1 MAAAPPPCSSCS
13 CSCRIRGRKQAP
25 ARRALPTVASL
36 VPCFLLLL
44 LVVASCQPALVSAA
58 HGGGGGGGR
67 KHAAAAARAHA
78 HAQQTLFRA
87 AGDERE
93 EAYRRV
99 MARMARMDRDSNMTI
114 QVIFPF
120 PAVSYSTPFPT
131 NLYLLHLSPC
141 ARASCRL
148 RPPSTHA
155 RTQANPPLCR
165 LFAEL
170 RPAGGRNDRISGR
183 AVS

>member
-1 MAAAPPPCSSCS
+1 MAAAPPCSSCSCS

-25 ARRALPTVASL
+25 ARRALPTGASL

-44 LVVASCQPALVSAA
+44 LLLVSCQPALVSAA
-58 HGGGGGGGR
+58 HGGGGGR
-67 KHAAAAARAHA
+67 KHAAAARAHA

-87 AGDERE
+87 AGDER

-131 NLYLLHLSPC
+131 NLLPTPFVPVR
-141 ARASCRL
+141 AR
-148 RPPSTHA
+148 
-155 RTQANPPLCR
+155 
-165 LFAEL
+165 
-170 RPAGGRNDRISGR
+170 
-183 AVS
+183 

>member
-25 ARRALPTVASL
+25 AGRRALPTVASR

-44 LVVASCQPALVSAA
+44 LLVVSCPAALVSAA
-58 HGGGGGGGR
+58 HGGGGGGGGGR
-67 KHAAAAARAHA
+67 KHAAAARA

-87 AGDERE
+87 AGDER

-120 PAVSYSTPFPT
+120 PAVLYSTPFPT
-131 NLYLLHLSPC
+131 NLLPTPFVPVC
-141 ARASCRL
+141 AR
-148 RPPSTHA
+148 
-155 RTQANPPLCR
+155 
-165 LFAEL
+165 
-170 RPAGGRNDRISGR
+170 
-183 AVS
+183 

>member
-120 PAVSYSTPFPT
+120 PAVLYSTPFPT
-131 NLYLLHLSPC
+131 NLLPTPFVPVC
-141 ARASCRL
+141 AR
-148 RPPSTHA
+148 
-155 RTQANPPLCR
+155 
-165 LFAEL
+165 
-170 RPAGGRNDRISGR
+170 
-183 AVS
+183 

>member
-44 LVVASCQPALVSAA
+44 LLVVSCQPALVSAA

-67 KHAAAAARAHA
+67 KH
-78 HAQQTLFRA
+78 QTLFRA
-87 AGDERE
+87 AGDER

-120 PAVSYSTPFPT
+120 PVSYSTPFPT

-155 RTQANPPLCR
+155 RKRIHLSVVYSSSCG
-165 LFAEL
+165 L
-170 RPAGGRNDRISGR
+170 REGGMIGSRA